1 MPTKCDRIVAIDSA
15 TSLHPMYTLRPHDVH
30 SWRGRFPR
38 VRCGGCACARATTYH
53 VIGGDD
59 DDDDDVARLL
69 PPPPRR
75 ICVIGRRR
83 RRRRAHTARRPASRS
98 TSPPPLHRR
107 RSVLR
112 LCPTRPLSNHAVEPR
127 AHRRLPADNAELVM
141 KFDEPRAST
150 SPSSTRSLR
159 PPATSAWRRARSK
172 VRPPVRRTC
181 CGAEATTTIAAAH
194 AHGGVDA
201 ARPAMTSSG

>member
-15 TSLHPMYTLRPHDVH
+15 TSLHSMCTLRPHDVH

-38 VRCGGCACARATTYH
+38 VRCGGCACARATTYR

-69 PPPPRR
+69 PPPPPRR

-83 RRRRAHTARRPASRS
+83 RRRRAQPGGRRVLLRFIDAVPFSAFVRPARSRITPS
-98 TSPPPLHRR
+98 S
-107 RSVLR
+107 
-112 LCPTRPLSNHAVEPR
+112 R

-159 PPATSAWRRARSK
+159 PPARLPHLRGAGRGQRSDRPSGAR
-172 VRPPVRRTC
+172 
-181 CGAEATTTIAAAH
+181 AAARKRRRRSPLRMRTG
-194 AHGGVDA
+194 AWTQPG
-201 ARPAMTSSG
+201 RR